1 MFLQIGGGADF
12 SAIEVSGTLEW
23 LKEEF
28 CRH

>member
-12 SAIEVSGTLEW
+12 SAIEVSGMLKGV
-23 LKEEF
+23 KEEL